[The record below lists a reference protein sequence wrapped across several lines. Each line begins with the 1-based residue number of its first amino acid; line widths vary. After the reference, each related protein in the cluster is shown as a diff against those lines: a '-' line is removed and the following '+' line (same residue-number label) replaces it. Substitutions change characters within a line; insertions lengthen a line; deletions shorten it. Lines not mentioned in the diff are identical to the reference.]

1 LDAHIGDARSKCIR
15 NTEILIAGGGPSGLA
30 TAIAAAREG
39 FSVIVVD
46 RALPPIDKPCGE
58 GIMPDGLSA
67 LHQMGIHLESTSVVP
82 FEGIRFVGSGREVQA
97 YFEAGK
103 GLGIRRTTLHR
114 VLLER
119 AAKEGVTMEW
129 GVSVDHISGQ
139 TAQVGSQQ
147 VRYRWLVCADG
158 QNSRLRAL
166 AGLNSVRVLGRR
178 YGFRRHFR
186 TAPWS
191 RSVEVHWSD
200 CGQLYITPT
209 ASDELCVALIT
220 SNPKMRLRQ
229 ALREFPQVEERL
241 RDCAPVTR
249 EQGAITSTSS
259 LRSVHRDRIAL
270 LGEASGS
277 VDAITGE
284 GLSTAFHQANA
295 FVDAIKNDDLRL
307 YESAHRRIMRR
318 PRAMARLLLLMDRNP
333 SIRHRVLHALS
344 SEPSVFSRLLAM
356 HTGMLSPVQ
365 FGLHGALSFGWG
377 LVTA

>member
-1 LDAHIGDARSKCIR
+1 MAA
-15 NTEILIAGGGPSGLA
+15 
-30 TAIAAAREG
+30 AIAAAREG
-39 FSVIVVD
+39 FNVTVVD

-67 LHQMGIHLESTSVVP
+67 LHEMGIHLESTSAVP
-82 FEGIRFVGSGREVQA
+82 FEGIRFVGDGKRIEAQ
-97 YFEAGK
+97 FEAAN

-114 VLLER
+114 ALLER
-119 AAKEGVTMEW
+119 AAKEGVSMEW
-129 GVSVDHISGQ
+129 GISVDEITVQ
-139 TAQVGSQQ
+139 TARVGSQQ

-158 QNSRLRAL
+158 QNSRLRQM
-166 AGLNSVRVLGRR
+166 AGLDSVRVLGRR
-178 YGFRRHFR
+178 YGFRQHFR
-186 TAPWS
+186 IAPWS

-209 ASDELCVALIT
+209 ASDEICMAFVT

-229 ALREFPQVEERL
+229 ALQEFTEVGERL
-241 RDCAPVTR
+241 RDCATVTR

-259 LRSVHRDRIAL
+259 LRSVHRGRIAL

-284 GLSTAFHQANA
+284 GLSTAFRQANA
-295 FVDAIKNDDLRL
+295 FVSAIKNDDLRL
-307 YESAHRRIMRR
+307 YESAHRKIMRR
-318 PRAMARLLLLMDRNP
+318 PRAMSRMLLLMDRNP

-344 SEPSVFSRLLAM
+344 SEPSVFSRLLAI

-365 FGLHGALSFGWG
+365 FGLHGVLSFGWG
-377 LVTA
+377 FVSA